1 MLCFPGHGR
10 SCRIQT
16 DSMLDLYRA
25 LEQTSLSSSAD
36 HRSGNR
42 LEYKRSFVRRVN
54 DPLLNDKLHRLRVL
68 QSSLKVQQPFSL
80 GIFFNKLAVF
90 SHSYS
95 FSVPTE
101 CSSSRYKSFVGLF
114 GVASWGS
121 PLQYCLLLCPGVAI
135 FLLLEAEGTKI
146 LISLSQLSIFSPFSC
161 SFRFSRC
168 AEAQRLDAPLYLT
181 PLFFRRGLRH
191 RKTYDEATWKSTLC
205 PCQMH
210 GYLPPTSFHLC
221 SISCW
226 SCVLLLIQMIWSC
239 AQHLIMHVCVWIMCV
254 CFMGVQG
261 VKHILHI

>member
-1 MLCFPGHGR
+1 M
-10 SCRIQT
+10 
-16 DSMLDLYRA
+16 
-25 LEQTSLSSSAD
+25 
-36 HRSGNR
+36 
-42 LEYKRSFVRRVN
+42 
-54 DPLLNDKLHRLRVL
+54 
-68 QSSLKVQQPFSL
+68 
-80 GIFFNKLAVF
+80 
-90 SHSYS
+90 
-95 FSVPTE
+95 PTE

-168 AEAQRLDAPLYLT
+168 AQAQRLDAPLYLT

-210 GYLPPTSFHLC
+210 GYLPPHLFSFVFNFMLELCTVAHSNDLKLCTTSHY
-221 SISCW
+221 
-226 SCVLLLIQMIWSC
+226 
-239 AQHLIMHVCVWIMCV
+239 ACV
-254 CFMGVQG
+254 CMNHVRLFYGCTG
-261 VKHILHI
+261 C